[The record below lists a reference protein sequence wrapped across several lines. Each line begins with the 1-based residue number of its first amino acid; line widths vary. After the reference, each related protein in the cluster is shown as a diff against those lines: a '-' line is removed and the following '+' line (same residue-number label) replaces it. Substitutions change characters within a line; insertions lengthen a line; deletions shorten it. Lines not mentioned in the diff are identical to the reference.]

1 MAELTEAMSELYQLM
16 QALGADDE
24 AEAQKQLLEQAF
36 GLEEKA
42 VEGNPEQGNKKDQ
55 GELFGGQ
62 A

>member
-1 MAELTEAMSELYQLM
+1 MSELYQLM

-36 GLEEKA
+36 GLEEKT
-42 VEGNPEQGNKKDQ
+42 VEQSKEQSKAQGNETGQ
-55 GELFGGQ
+55 SELFGGQ